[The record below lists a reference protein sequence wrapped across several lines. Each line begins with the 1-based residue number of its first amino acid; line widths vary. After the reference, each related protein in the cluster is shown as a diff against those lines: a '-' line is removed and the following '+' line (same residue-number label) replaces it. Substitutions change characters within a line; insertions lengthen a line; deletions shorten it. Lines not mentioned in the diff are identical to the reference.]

1 MPYYRGNQLSEVYER
16 AARDGYG
23 FVASNTTHPDIMQG
37 LLDGAVAAESDIV
50 LQIKRDTAEYLG
62 NGDVAAGLEI
72 MQAHVRTLS
81 ESLDVGVFLN
91 VDHVAAD
98 DQELIDAAIESGHP
112 SSMMIDASAYPF
124 EENVERTAA
133 VVDRIDDRDEDLLV
147 EAELGTIAGTESG
160 ETTEEA
166 FYTDPAEAVEFVDR
180 TGCDLLAVSIGTEHG
195 VSAGVDLDLRVDL
208 AADIHTAL
216 REHGFEVP
224 LVVHGSSG
232 LTPEQVSA
240 LMETGVCKLNTNTRY
255 QYEYARTA
263 CEFYHDNA
271 DAIIPPEGIADD
283 RATFFADADWAPDKS
298 RFNPQVVGR
307 AVRER
312 IATVHA
318 ELAETAGSAG
328 ESLFPHGASR

>member
-1 MPYYRGNQLSEVYER
+1 MPYYRGEELSEVYER

-62 NGDVAAGLEI
+62 NGDVAAGLKI
-72 MQAHVRTLS
+72 MQAHVATLS
-81 ESLDVGVFLN
+81 ETLDIGVFLN
-91 VDHVAAD
+91 VDHVGAD
-98 DQELIDAAIESGHP
+98 DEELIDAAIESGHP

-133 VVDRIDDRDEDLLV
+133 IVDRIDKRGQDMLV

-160 ETTEEA
+160 ETTEDA
-166 FYTDPAEAVEFVDR
+166 FYTDPEEAVEFVDR

-195 VSAGVDLDLRVDL
+195 VSAGIDLDLRVDL
-208 AADIHTAL
+208 AADINVAL

-255 QYEYARTA
+255 QYECARTA

-271 DAIIPPEGIADD
+271 DAIIPPEGVADD
-283 RATFFADADWAPDKS
+283 RTTFFADAEWAPDKS

-307 AVRER
+307 AVRQR
-312 IATVHA
+312 IATVYA
-318 ELAETAGSAG
+318 ELAETSGSAG
-328 ESLFPHGASR
+328 ESRFLPGAAR